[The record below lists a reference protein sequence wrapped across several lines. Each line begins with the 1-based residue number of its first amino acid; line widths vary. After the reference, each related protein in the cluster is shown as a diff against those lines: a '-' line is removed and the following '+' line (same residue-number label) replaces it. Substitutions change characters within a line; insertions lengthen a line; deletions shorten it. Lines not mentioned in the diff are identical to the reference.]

1 MFYLYENGN
10 YAYDIYES
18 WLWNWLLTISNKIAM
33 LLQQFLLAGVE
44 IILKPSIVLLNC
56 TFPLYCVMST
66 PQPELKM
73 RFTNLKLYLNHQL
86 CYWIIH
92 SLCIMFCSHPNQNLK
107 WDSIIVLLF
116 LFYFYLF
123 FFEMRNLYGNS
134 TALYIYLPSVFHINS
149 EDPMPPAPQPD

>member
-73 RFTNLKLYLNHQL
+73 RFNNLKLYLNHQL

-107 WDSIIVLLF
+107 WDSIIVLLLKF
-116 LFYFYLF
+116 SNIQY
-123 FFEMRNLYGNS
+123 MTDNCVLYN
-134 TALYIYLPSVFHINS
+134 IHILL
-149 EDPMPPAPQPD
+149 DKIGLRPYHMTMVP